1 MKKFLFAVLA
11 LMMIFSLIACGEE
24 KIDTAL
30 TEDEIRE
37 VKQITAKPYVGEG
50 FADVTAEAM
59 TKERKEKFPAVQKVC
74 ALSDGDY
81 AFVSVPYGYK
91 GPVELIIVINGAE
104 DKVTGIR
111 IVDFDEGVEYVRDWT
126 SGWFV
131 DRYKDKSVHNELRVI
146 KMASEA
152 RENEIIALT
161 GGTVSTNAVT
171 LGVNAVFGVYR
182 EYVLGETVDA
192 VERKATGSP
201 YEEGDER

>member
-11 LMMIFSLIACGEE
+11 LMMVFSLIACGGE

-91 GPVELIIVINGAE
+91 GPVELIIVING
-104 DKVTGIR
+104 
-111 IVDFDEGVEYVRDWT
+111 VDFDEGVEYVRDWT
-126 SGWFV
+126 SNWFV

-171 LGVNAVFGVYR
+171 LGVNAVFVVYR

-192 VERKATGSP
+192 GERKATGSP